1 MLSQQGTLPSYVYQ
15 LYLLAYTYH
24 IDNLILKNPSK
35 RPYLEKLKQ
44 EILNG
49 DLDLATEYSPHKTT
63 ATCELV
69 VASLAN
75 DHRLIFGALNDKE
88 RQTLVKRVSLAE
100 RYNCQKNSILAMANK
115 QYDKKD

>member
-1 MLSQQGTLPSYVYQ
+1 M
-15 LYLLAYTYH
+15 
-24 IDNLILKNPSK
+24 ILKNPTK

-49 DLDLATEYSPHKTT
+49 DLDLTTQYCPHKTS

-75 DHRLIFGALNDKE
+75 EHRLIFGALNDNE

-100 RYNCQKNSILAMANK
+100 RYNCQKNSIFAKANTT
-115 QYDKKD
+115 YDKKNEEMEAQLLEVS